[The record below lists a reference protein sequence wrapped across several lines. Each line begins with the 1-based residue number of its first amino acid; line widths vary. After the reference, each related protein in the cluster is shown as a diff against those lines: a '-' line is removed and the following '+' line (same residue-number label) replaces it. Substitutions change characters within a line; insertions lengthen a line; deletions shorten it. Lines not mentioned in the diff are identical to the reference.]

1 MDLISVIVPVYNRE
15 KYIERCISSIINQ
28 TYRQIEI
35 ILVDD
40 GSNDTTPSICIKWQK
55 NDQRIKYIRQG
66 RKGVSAARNSGVEQ
80 ADGKYI
86 MMVDSDD
93 YISDHI
99 VEILYHQLQKH
110 HVLLSMCDFLRGSEE
125 AYSFILNNN
134 DNVEL
139 ISGTEAITR
148 SYIDSHNAL
157 RYISPCWKLIDKSLY
172 DGIRYP
178 DGKIFEDIY
187 VTHQLLYKAKKIAVV
202 DQKLVY
208 YYQHPDSIM
217 NKKYHVGKLDYL
229 DASKQRISFFQ
240 ERGLTELA
248 SIAYD
253 EYLHS
258 LIWEYSR
265 ARDLLADKAVMEE
278 IKLRFREVYREGY
291 SSQRHE
297 SENARFLHHFYKN
310 PERIIW
316 YWRISAKLKG
326 LKND

>member
-1 MDLISVIVPVYNRE
+1 MDLISVIVPIYNRE

-28 TYRQIEI
+28 TYKQIEI
-35 ILVDD
+35 VLVDD
-40 GSNDTTPSICIKWQK
+40 GSDDATPSICTKWGK
-55 NDQRIKYIRQG
+55 KDQRIKYIYQG
-66 RKGVSAARNSGVEQ
+66 RRGVSTARNSGVEQ
-80 ADGKYI
+80 AKGKYI

-99 VEILYHQLQKH
+99 IEILYHQLQKY

-125 AYSFILNNN
+125 DYTFKITN
-134 DNVEL
+134 DYGVEL
-139 ISGTEAITR
+139 ISGTEAIKR

-172 DGIRYP
+172 EGIKYP

-187 VTHQLLYKAKKIAVV
+187 VTHQLLYKADKIAVV

-217 NKKYHVGKLDYL
+217 NKEYHAGKLDYL

-265 ARDLLADKAVMEE
+265 ARDLLADKKIMEE
-278 IKLRFREVYREGY
+278 IKSRFREIYRDGY
-291 SSQRHE
+291 SNQRYE

-326 LKND
+326 FKK

>member
-1 MDLISVIVPVYNRE
+1 MDLISVIVPIYNAE
-15 KYIERCISSIINQ
+15 KYLDRCIASISNQ

-35 ILVDD
+35 ILVND
-40 GSNDTTPSICIKWQK
+40 GSADRSNEICEKWAEQ
-55 NDQRIKYIRQG
+55 DDRVVYIRQ
-66 RKGVSAARNSGVEQ
+66 SNSGVSKSRNQ
-80 ADGKYI
+80 GLITAKGKYI

-93 YISDHI
+93 YIANCLI
-99 VEILYHQLQKH
+99 GTLYNALCESHAAIG
-110 HVLLSMCDFLRGSEE
+110 VCDFEKG
-125 AYSFILNNN
+125 N
-134 DNVEL
+134 DENYLFSVSDYTIEQ
-139 ISGTEAITR
+139 ISGTEAIMR
-148 SYIDSHNAL
+148 SYVDSHCAL
-157 RYISPCWKLIDKSLY
+157 RYIAPWAKLYHKDLF

-187 VTHQLLYKAKKIAVV
+187 VTHQLLYKADTIAVV